1 MSLLDRYVLR
11 SWVVIFVLTAIGF
24 PVVSILINMT
34 DNLERLLAR
43 GLKLPEIFT
52 SYIYAL
58 PENIFLVMPAAVLFA
73 TVFTIGNLG
82 RYSELTAA
90 KAGGR
95 SFHRLALPIYIA
107 ACFAAGLAF
116 VVGELAPESTSRQLE
131 LQKTKIAKPRTA
143 RYNFVFRAD
152 QGWVYTIRSLDV
164 QNRSLRQLVF
174 ERQGQ
179 GREYPDLAL
188 TADSATYDDSL
199 HGWRLWSGNSRRL
212 YGTGGHQVSL
222 RFKSARLKA
231 LSQEPV
237 DLLAEPKAPEEM
249 RYAELTRYIEALK
262 RSGNDT
268 SKIEVDRALKIALPA
283 TCLVIALF
291 GAPLAVTSPRQG
303 AAIGIA
309 ISLGTTVVFLSFIQL
324 SKAVGVTGIV
334 NPVAAA
340 WAPNVVFLVAALWLI
355 GRVRT

>member
-1 MSLLDRYVLR
+1 MRLLDRYVLR
-11 SWVVIFVLTAIGF
+11 SWVVIFVLTALGF
-24 PVVSILINMT
+24 PVVSIMINMT
-34 DNLERLLAR
+34 DNLQRLLDR
-43 GLKLPEIFT
+43 GLRLPEIFV

-58 PENIFLVMPAAVLFA
+58 PENVFLVMPAAVLFA
-73 TVFTIGNLG
+73 TVFTVGNLG
-82 RYSELTAA
+82 RHSELTAA
-90 KAGGR
+90 KAGGQ
-95 SFHRLALPIYIA
+95 SFFRLALPIFVA
-107 ACFAAGLAF
+107 ATFAAGLAY
-116 VVGELAPESTSRQLE
+116 VIGELAPEATSRQLE
-131 LQKTKIAKPRTA
+131 LQKTKIAKPRNA

-164 QNRSLRQLVF
+164 QNRILRQLVF
-174 ERQGQ
+174 ERQGK
-179 GREYPDLAL
+179 GPDYPDLAIV
-188 TADSATYDDSL
+188 ADSATYVDSL
-199 HGWRLWSGNSRRL
+199 HTWRLWAGTSRRL
-212 YGTGGHQVSL
+212 FEPTEERSF

-249 RYAELTRYIEALK
+249 RYAELSRYIEALK

-291 GAPLAVTSPRQG
+291 GAPLAITSPRQG

-309 ISLGTTVVFLSFIQL
+309 ISLGTTVIFLSLIQL

-340 WAPNVVFLVAALWLI
+340 WAPNAIFLGAALWLLV
-355 GRVRT
+355 RVRT

>member
-1 MSLLDRYVLR
+1 MRILDRYVLR
-11 SWVVIFVLTAIGF
+11 SWVVIFVLTALGF
-24 PVVSILINMT
+24 PVVSIMINMT

-43 GLKLPEIFT
+43 GLTLPEIFL
-52 SYIYAL
+52 SYGYAL
-58 PENIFLVMPAAVLFA
+58 PENVFLVMPAAVLFA
-73 TVFTIGNLG
+73 TVFTVGNLG

-90 KAGGR
+90 KAGGW
-95 SFHRLALPIYIA
+95 SFHRLTLPIFLA
-107 ACFAAGLAF
+107 ATLTAGLAF
-116 VVGELAPESTSRQLE
+116 IVGELAPESTGRQLE
-131 LQKTKIAKPRTA
+131 LQKARLARPKTS

-152 QGWVYTIRSLDV
+152 QGWVYTIRSLDL
-164 QNRSLRQLVF
+164 QHRMLRQLVF
-174 ERQGQ
+174 ERQGK
-179 GREYPDLAL
+179 GADYPNLAVS
-188 TADSATYDDSL
+188 ADSATYDDSL
-199 HGWRLWSGNSRRL
+199 GTWRLWAGSSRRIFDH
-212 YGTGGHQVSL
+212 GPQVSL
-222 RFKSARLKA
+222 RFHSARLKS

-291 GAPLAVTSPRQG
+291 GAPLAVASPRQG

-309 ISLGTTVVFLSFIQL
+309 MSLGTTVLFLTMIQL
-324 SKAVGVTGIV
+324 AKAVGVTGIV

-340 WAPNVVFLVAALWLI
+340 WAPNLLFLGAAIWLLV
-355 GRVRT
+355 RVRT

>member
-1 MSLLDRYVLR
+1 VRLLDRYVLR
-11 SWVVIFVLTAIGF
+11 SWVMIFGLTAIGF
-24 PVVSILINMT
+24 PVVSIMINMT
-34 DNLERLLAR
+34 DNLERLLDR
-43 GLKLPEIFT
+43 GLKLPEIVE
-52 SYIYAL
+52 SYLYAL

-82 RYSELTAA
+82 RHSELTAA
-90 KAGGR
+90 KAGGW
-95 SFHRLALPIYIA
+95 SFHRLALPIYLA
-107 ACFAAGLAF
+107 AIGAAGLSF
-116 VVGELAPESTSRQLE
+116 VVGELAPEATSKQLE
-131 LQKTKIAKPRTA
+131 LQKAKVAKPRTA

-164 QNRSLRQLVF
+164 QHRMLRQLVF
-174 ERQGQ
+174 ERQGK
-179 GREYPDLAL
+179 GPDYPNLAI
-188 TADSATYDDSL
+188 TADSATYNDTL
-199 HGWRLWSGNSRRL
+199 RTWQLWNGTSRRL
-212 YGTGGHQVSL
+212 LENGTQVTY
-222 RFKSARLKA
+222 RFASARLRA

-249 RYAELTRYIEALK
+249 RYRELTRYIEALQ

-291 GAPLAVTSPRQG
+291 GAPLAITSPRQG
-303 AAIGIA
+303 TAIGIA

-324 SKAVGVTGIV
+324 SKAVGVTGVV

-340 WAPNVVFLVAALWLI
+340 WAPNAIFLAAAVWLI
-355 GRVRT
+355 SRVRS

>member
-1 MSLLDRYVLR
+1 MRILDRYVLR

-24 PVVSILINMT
+24 PVVSIMINMT
-34 DNLERLLAR
+34 DNLERLLDR
-43 GLKLPEIFT
+43 GLRLPDIFV

-58 PENIFLVMPAAVLFA
+58 PENVFLVMPASVLFA
-73 TVFTIGNLG
+73 TVFTVGNLG
-82 RYSELTAA
+82 RHSELTAV
-90 KAGGR
+90 KAGGQ
-95 SFHRLALPIYIA
+95 SFFRLTAPLYLA
-107 ACFAAGLAF
+107 AILAAGLAY

-131 LQKTKIAKPRTA
+131 LQKTKIARPRTA

-164 QNRSLRQLVF
+164 QNRILRQLVF
-174 ERQGQ
+174 ERQGK
-179 GREYPDLAL
+179 GLDYPGLAIS
-188 TADSATYDDSL
+188 ADSATFDDTL
-199 HGWRLWSGNSRRL
+199 RTWRLWSGTSRRI
-212 YGTGGHQVSL
+212 GGPGGQLAMHF
-222 RFKSARLKA
+222 RAARLKA

-249 RYAELTRYIEALK
+249 RYAELSRYIEALQ

-309 ISLGTTVVFLSFIQL
+309 ISLGTTVVFLSLIQL

-340 WAPNVVFLVAALWLI
+340 WAPNVLFFGAAVWLMA
-355 GRVRT
+355 RVRT